1 MRRRGVIFKDFKSVD
16 TTGSTGST
24 TTDIIKALD
33 VINSNLKLV
42 LEILADLR
50 VNTSEDPKKQEKED
64 KK

>member
-16 TTGSTGST
+16 TTGST

>member
-16 TTGSTGST
+16 TAGST